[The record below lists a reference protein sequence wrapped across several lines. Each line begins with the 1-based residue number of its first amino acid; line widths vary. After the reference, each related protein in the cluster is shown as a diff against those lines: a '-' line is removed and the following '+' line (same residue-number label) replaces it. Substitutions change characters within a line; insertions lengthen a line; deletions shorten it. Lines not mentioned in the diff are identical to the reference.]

1 MKKVIEKQT
10 NKTYDVCGVMV
21 MENGRP
27 KYLPIEEIDVL
38 DESPVLDIF
47 SKYSAGTILA
57 CDESDGCIWVFE
69 YDGVRDDEVYAY
81 RNICYNRIDGHI
93 DWKTLTHNALMDV
106 KDVKNLRLATE
117 KECEMLNNAT
127 SQPTR

>member
-10 NKTYDVCGVMV
+10 NRTYDVCGVMV
-21 MENGRP
+21 MENGLP
-27 KYLPIEEIDVL
+27 KYLPIEEINVI
-38 DESPVLDIF
+38 DESSVSDIF

-57 CDESDGCIWVFE
+57 CDESDCYTWVFE
-69 YDGVRDDEVYAY
+69 YDSVQETEVYTY
-81 RNICYNRIDGHI
+81 RNICYNRIDEHI
-93 DWKTLTHNALMDV
+93 DWKTLTLEPLMYVNDV
-106 KDVKNLRLATE
+106 KHLRLATE